1 MKNETFDSRVVGL
14 RTKGTAVNKR
24 AVWGESMFVP
34 CCEADFRLCICS
46 CREKDF

>member
-24 AVWGESMFVP
+24 AVRGESYVCTM
-34 CCEADFRLCICS
+34 L
-46 CREKDF
+46 